1 MHANVH
7 KLAQVYAAH
16 DALHEIERL
25 TLGGNGSL

>member
-7 KLAQVYAAH
+7 KLAQAYAAH

-25 TLGGNGSL
+25 TLRAIA